1 MKKQD
6 RIEKAYIRTEKAY
19 LENYNAA
26 IVALQSIERAVHDMP
41 APESG
46 NVAWTHVGD
55 MGRIASDLE
64 AILSYLPTP

>member
-1 MKKQD
+1 MNNQD
-6 RIEKAYIRTEKAY
+6 RIEAVY

-26 IVALQSIERAVHDMP
+26 IVALQAIEQAVHDMP

-46 NVAWTHVGD
+46 CVTWTHVGD

-64 AILSYLPTP
+64 AILEYLPTP